1 MKEWLH
7 NLEFEL
13 EWHIRHIIREHGAPI
28 AVTDPKVKRLFQNL
42 DLAAVRRLKEAVYEP
57 GNRYRLSA

>member
-1 MKEWLH
+1 MNWLH

-13 EWHIRHIIREHGAPI
+13 EWKLRNIIRKHGAPI

-42 DLAAVRRLKEAVYEP
+42 AAVRRLKEEVYEP
-57 GNRYRLSA
+57 GNRYRLPA

>member
-13 EWHIRHIIREHGAPI
+13 EWSIRDIIRKHGAPI
-28 AVTDPKVKRLFQNL
+28 AVNNPKVKRLFDN
-42 DLAAVRRLKEAVYEP
+42 LAAVRRLKETVYEP
-57 GNRYRLSA
+57 GNCYRLSA

>member
-13 EWHIRHIIREHGAPI
+13 EWSIRNIIRKHGAPL
-28 AVTDPKVKRLFQNL
+28 AVTDPKVKRLFDN
-42 DLAAVRRLKEAVYEP
+42 LAAVRRLKEAVYEP
-57 GNRYRLSA
+57 RNRYRLSA

>member
-13 EWHIRHIIREHGAPI
+13 EWSIRNIIRKHGAPL
-28 AVTDPKVKRLFQNL
+28 AVTDPKVKRLFDNL
-42 DLAAVRRLKEAVYEP
+42 TAVRRLKEAVYEP
-57 GNRYRLSA
+57 RNRYRLSA